1 MKIYTL
7 TFISLIFLFSGCAS
21 PDLPNLNDKKGL
33 NEVSIEK
40 IANELKLKKLSDT
53 QYRGLFS
60 KSVGKP
66 YRIDTFLSAY
76 CEAKNNIYIGNFDDL
91 NGNLEIKACKLPSS
105 ETPLFLLYINHEL
118 FNNSYDERA
127 SLTLDFSDSA
137 KNNWIYQKQKQ
148 EEALKA
154 SIIRHEVERKA
165 REEEYQKQ
173 IIEEEKRILNLKN
186 RKGQQSMTFYTSW
199 KYIGD
204 SNRCEASCS
213 KENQINT
220 GYITLQNA
228 LNDRW
233 HFKSSLNQISKSI
246 DNQCTCEGSITILE
260 K

>member
-1 MKIYTL
+1 MKLYAL
-7 TFISLIFLFSGCAS
+7 TFISLIFLLNGCAG

-40 IANELKLKKLSDT
+40 IANEFKLRKLSDT
-53 QYRGLFS
+53 QYKGLFS
-60 KSVGKP
+60 KSAGKS

-76 CEAKNNIYIGNFDDL
+76 CEAKNNIYIANLDIS
-91 NGNLEIKACKLPSS
+91 NGNLIKACKSPSS
-105 ETPLFLLYINHEL
+105 ETPLFLLDIKYTEHTKNDDSAFI
-118 FNNSYDERA
+118 
-127 SLTLDFSDSA
+127 TLDFSDSA
-137 KNNWIYQKQKQ
+137 KNNWINQKLKQ
-148 EEALKA
+148 EEELKNTIKRQEA
-154 SIIRHEVERKA
+154 ERKT

-186 RKGQQSMTFYTSW
+186 RKGQQTMTFYTSW
-199 KYIGD
+199 KYIGN

-213 KENQINT
+213 EENRINT
-220 GYITLQNA
+220 GYLTLQNA
-228 LNDRW
+228 LNDGW